1 MGISKNIGDITLI
14 FILCMLIQKKYRFNT
29 FGRLRKV
36 NNKGK
41 IILIVALFF
50 RCFI

>member
-1 MGISKNIGDITLI
+1 MYAHSE
-14 FILCMLIQKKYRFNT
+14 KYRFNT

-50 RCFI
+50 DVLYNTNGA